1 MLKKL
6 LFGAMMLFT
15 TAASAQHSGPAAD
28 VDPKAASPVAEQL
41 SLADQLV
48 RYGYQTKTAMPLI
61 QAVQIYKA
69 LNVTAATDDASKTT
83 DGTPAASA
91 SLTKTDVISY
101 DEAKILDDATK
112 FADGNKNLLALIA
125 DAKKATRGAA
135 DGPIYRVDR
144 VGARTTDIWKI
155 NFLGGEDAIV
165 YVSGDGDTDLDLY
178 VYDENGNLIDSDTD
192 ATDECICT
200 FHPRWT
206 GPFTIKIK
214 NLGYVYNRY
223 VLRTN

>member
-1 MLKKL
+1 MLKNL
-6 LFGAMMLFT
+6 FFGALMLFA
-15 TAASAQHSGPAAD
+15 TAAFAQQSGPAAD
-28 VDPKAASPVAEQL
+28 VDPKASSPVVEQL

-69 LNVTAATDDASKTT
+69 LNVTAATDDAAKASE
-83 DGTPAASA
+83 GTASEST
-91 SLTKTDVISY
+91 SLSKTDVISY
-101 DEAKILDDATK
+101 DEAKILEDASK

-125 DAKKATRGAA
+125 DAKKATRGVVPS
-135 DGPIYRVDR
+135 PIYRVDR
-144 VGARTTDIWKI
+144 VNANTTDIWR
-155 NFLGGEDAIV
+155 FTFRGGENAIV

-192 ATDECICT
+192 STDECVCT
-200 FHPRWT
+200 FRPRWT
-206 GPFTIKIK
+206 GQFTIKIK
-214 NLGYVYNRY
+214 NLGRVYNRY